1 MKHGRYLTW
10 LLYAAALS
18 GCAPDDMD
26 VWKPKE
32 RGSVDFHKLL
42 LRGKSPADSNGVPGS
57 YSLTGP
63 SGPVTEIK
71 TNLASGLP
79 AFVSYDTSKMT
90 SVPLAQLREH
100 ALQFIEN
107 NSFLGVNA
115 AELRDAVKSPRTEDF
130 RGNIVLHFV
139 RYYQGILVDGSD
151 VQVVYAPFDQGNYRI
166 REVIN
171 NSYGAIDIGIEQR
184 RAPQENML
192 IARTGLDG
200 VVEKNSFPVIYVKE
214 TQQGNYEYHYATRV
228 VLEDPTSHENFT
240 VTVNADGDLLE
251 AYSSHYHVALKAS
264 LPERSYVFNKNAEF
278 PIYYGSIG
286 SATAD
291 KNGNVT
297 ANGSS
302 VSVNLATKTGSR
314 SYIGTSGSAPKT
326 FNLTVQGDKAL
337 FSETAAATLAVMN
350 AFVKINVIAD
360 FALQHLTASQA
371 ALLNTAM
378 KTNVNVS
385 GNCNAYYDGS
395 SVNFFP
401 AGGQCANTGTIDDVM
416 FHEWGHALDDDLNG
430 INGGDLSEGVGD
442 ILAFMKTGD
451 HVLGPGFY
459 SGQTKGL
466 RDSLNTKKWPADK
479 KGEVH
484 ADGEII
490 AGAYWDMRAA
500 LVKRYGEQQGAFMAE
515 KLFFNSLLTI
525 KQMADAYNAV
535 VRLDD
540 DDNNTTTR
548 SPNFCLINE
557 AFSNHGF
564 ATKES
569 NCVDTVTPGDDSVFL
584 AIRNY
589 TAPGTVTFWASSD
602 NQSKSLALC
611 LGDRGSCVKN
621 KKLDITFVPARVTA
635 EGIQIYKTDSPIQL
649 QNASIATILSLDAS
663 GNVRAARSVK
673 FTSLKPSGGSTTGT
687 GTTP

>member
-10 LLYAAALS
+10 MLYVAALS
-18 GCAPDDMD
+18 GCAPDDMN

-32 RGSVDFHKLL
+32 RGSVDFHRLL
-42 LRGKSPADSNGVPGS
+42 LRGKSPADSYGVPGS
-57 YSLTGP
+57 YGLTGP
-63 SGPVTEIK
+63 AGSVAEIK

-79 AFVSYDTSKMT
+79 AFVGFDTSKMPNV
-90 SVPLAQLREH
+90 SAEQLREE
-100 ALQFIEN
+100 ALRFIES
-107 NSFLGVNA
+107 NSFLGVNV
-115 AELRDAVKSPRTEDF
+115 AELRDAAKSARTEDF
-130 RGNIVLHFV
+130 RGNIVFHFV

-151 VQVVYAPFDQGNYRI
+151 VQVVFAPFGDGNYRI

-171 NSYGAIDIGIEQR
+171 NSYGAIDIGVEQR
-184 RAPQENML
+184 RAPDENAL
-192 IARTGLDG
+192 LARTGLDG
-200 VVEKNSFPVIYVKE
+200 VVEKNAYPVIYVKE
-214 TQQGNYEYHYATRV
+214 TPQGAYEYHYATRV
-228 VLEDPTSHENFT
+228 ILEDPSTHENFI
-240 VTVNADGDLLE
+240 VTVNAEGNLLE
-251 AYSSHYHVALKAS
+251 AYSNHYHVALKAS
-264 LPERSYVFNKNAEF
+264 LPERSYVFNKNVEF

-297 ANGSS
+297 ASGSS
-302 VSVNLATKTGSR
+302 VQVNLATKTGSR
-314 SYIGTSGSAPKT
+314 SYIGTTGSAPKT

-360 FALQHLTASQA
+360 FVGQHLTSSQA
-371 ALLNTAM
+371 ALLSTPI

-416 FHEWGHALDDDLNG
+416 YHEWGHALDDDMNG
-430 INGGDLSEGVGD
+430 INGGDLSEGIGD
-442 ILAFMKTGD
+442 IVAFMKTGD

-466 RDSLNTKKWPADK
+466 RDSQNTKKWPADK

-500 LVKRYGEQQGAFMAE
+500 LLKRYGDQQGAFMAE

-525 KQMADAYNAV
+525 KQMADGYNAV
-535 VRLDD
+535 LRLDD
-540 DDNNTTTR
+540 DDNNTSTR
-548 SPNFCLINE
+548 SPNYCLINE

-569 NCVDTVTPGDDSVFL
+569 NCVDTVTPGDDSLFL
-584 AIRNY
+584 AIRSY
-589 TAPGTVTFWASSD
+589 TAPGTVTLWASSD
-602 NQSKSLALC
+602 NQSKSVALC

-621 KKLDITFVPARVTA
+621 KKMDITFTPARVTPD
-635 EGIQIYKTDSPIQL
+635 GVQIYKTDSPIQL
-649 QNASIATILSLDAS
+649 QNASIGTILSLDAS
-663 GNVRAARSVK
+663 GNVRAARAVK
-673 FTSLKPSGGSTTGT
+673 FSTKTSEGGA
-687 GTTP
+687 TPATP